1 MAPGFL
7 MQVGFFE
14 IVALPL
20 FKAYVEFIPAAQP
33 MLDAIK
39 ANYQHW
45 HEVHHVHD
53 MTHRAP

>member
-1 MAPGFL
+1 

-20 FKAYVEFIPAAQP
+20 FKAYVEFVPAAQP

-45 HEVHHVHD
+45 HAVHHVHD
-53 MTHRAP
+53 KSQEA